1 MKILKT
7 MLLAGLLTMNV
18 SAIAHTGLKS
28 SQPADEQTLET
39 TPEKLTLTFSGSV
52 RLMKV
57 TLTDSDDKALEIDF
71 KPSAKANKTFD
82 IDSPE
87 LAAGEYT
94 VNWVSMGKD
103 GHKIKGDFS
112 FDIKDKAPQHAEKV
126 ADKKDEH
133 DSDKHSH

>member
-1 MKILKT
+1 MKIFKA
-7 MLLAGLLTMNV
+7 MLLASLLATSV

-28 SQPADEQTLET
+28 SLPADEQTLET

-71 KPSAKANKTFD
+71 KPSAKANKIFD
-82 IDSPE
+82 INSPE
-87 LAAGEYT
+87 LSSGEYT
-94 VNWVSMGKD
+94 VNWISMGKD

-112 FDIKDKAPQHAEKV
+112 FNIQNKALEHTEKV

-133 DSDKHSH
+133 NNH